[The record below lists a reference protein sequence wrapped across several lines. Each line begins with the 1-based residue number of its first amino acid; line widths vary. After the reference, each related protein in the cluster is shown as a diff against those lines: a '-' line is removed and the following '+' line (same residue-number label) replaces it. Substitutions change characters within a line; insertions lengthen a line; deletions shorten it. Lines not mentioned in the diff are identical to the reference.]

1 MIAAP
6 VARPRTRPERLGAID
21 VGSNSI
27 RLLVADW
34 DPAAGLSVV
43 DEVKDQPRLATG
55 LAATGRLDDEAVAR
69 AMAALERMRD
79 VAERRGVRRLAAV
92 ATSAVREADNG
103 EAFIRRVQTELGIP
117 LRVIDAETEA
127 RLSYNSVAHH
137 FPLDHQR
144 TVVADI
150 GGGSLE
156 IIGAV
161 RGVLDLTLS
170 LPLGAVR
177 LTEANLLDRKNTRK
191 AVVRLR
197 EKVER
202 RLRKSATWKPW
213 RGAQV
218 VGSGGSFT
226 NLGRISAA
234 RRGLEVSSVHG
245 MRVTT
250 AEVEH
255 LLDWLAAMRPEQ
267 RRQVPG
273 LNPQRADIIL
283 AGLAVTAELLER
295 LDSPELIVSAFGLR
309 EGLLLEMIGGDA
321 PERRDPT
328 RLAREFAQ
336 RCQCDMRHVEQVR
349 ALALQLFDRL
359 AEPLGA
365 AAEERHLLET
375 AAILHDVGQLMSYR
389 KRHLYTMDLI
399 LHAERLNL
407 SPRERQLVALI
418 ARFHRKEAPAAGEHP
433 EFAGLTGADRQLVR
447 RLAALLRIAD
457 GLDRGYTSVVEKV
470 RLRLSTD
477 RLLISLVPATP
488 GSDLSLERWGAQ
500 RRVDL
505 LAKLLERDVR
515 VH

>member
-1 MIAAP
+1 MIARRGPAG
-6 VARPRTRPERLGAID
+6 APERLGAID

-34 DPAAGLSVV
+34 DPRTGISVV
-43 DEVKDQPRLATG
+43 DEVKDQPRLAQG
-55 LAATGRLDDEAVAR
+55 LAATDRLDDAAMER
-69 AMAALERMRD
+69 ALTALARMRAIAD
-79 VAERRGVRRLAAV
+79 SRGVHRLAAV
-92 ATSAVREADNG
+92 ATSAVREAENG
-103 EAFIRRVQTELGIP
+103 EAFVHRVQAELGIP

-137 FPLDHQR
+137 FPLDSQR

-156 IIGAV
+156 LIGAV
-161 RGVLDLTLS
+161 RGVLDLTVS

-177 LTEANLLDRKNTRK
+177 LTETHLFDRKNTRK

-197 EKVER
+197 GKVKR
-202 RLRKSATWKPW
+202 RLRKAATWKPW
-213 RGAQV
+213 HGAQV

-234 RRGLEVSSVHG
+234 RRGLEISSVHG

-255 LLDWLAAMRPEQ
+255 LLDWLATLRPEQ

-309 EGLLLEMIGGDA
+309 EGLLLEMIGGDL
-321 PERRDPT
+321 PERRDPM
-328 RLAREFAQ
+328 RLAREFAE

-359 AEPLGA
+359 AVPLGA
-365 AAEERHLLET
+365 GPEERHLLET
-375 AAILHDVGQLMSYR
+375 AATLHDVGQLMSYR
-389 KRHLYTMDLI
+389 KRHLFSMDLI

-418 ARFHRKEAPAAGEHP
+418 ARFHRKEPPAAGTHP
-433 EFAGLTGADRQLVR
+433 EFAALAREDRGLVR

-457 GLDRGYTSVVEKV
+457 GLDRGYTSVVDQV
-470 RLRLSTD
+470 RTRLTDTRLRIG
-477 RLLISLVPATP
+477 LIPRSRAT
-488 GSDLSLERWGAQ
+488 DLSLERWGAE
-500 RRVDL
+500 RRTDL
-505 LAKLLERDVR
+505 LARLLEREV
-515 VH
+515 VIA

>member
-6 VARPRTRPERLGAID
+6 DARPRTRPERLGAID

-34 DPAAGLSVV
+34 DPAGGLRVV

-79 VAERRGVRRLAAV
+79 VAERRGVKRLAAV

-103 EAFIRRVQTELGIP
+103 EAFLHRVRTELGIP
-117 LRVIDAETEA
+117 LRLIDAETEA

-137 FPLDHQR
+137 FPLDTQR

-156 IIGAV
+156 VIGAV

-170 LPLGAVR
+170 LPFGAVR
-177 LTEANLLDRKNTRK
+177 LTETHILGRKNTRK
-191 AVVRLR
+191 AIVRLR
-197 EKVER
+197 AKVER
-202 RLRKSATWKPW
+202 RLRKAAAWKPW

-309 EGLLLEMIGGDA
+309 EGLLLEMIGGDV

-365 AAEERHLLET
+365 SPEERHLLET

-389 KRHLYTMDLI
+389 KRHLYSMDLI

-418 ARFHRKEAPAAGEHP
+418 ARFHRKEPPSSAEHP
-433 EFAGLTGADRQLVR
+433 EFGELPGPDRQLVR
-447 RLAALLRIAD
+447 RLAALLQIAD

-470 RLRLSTD
+470 RLRLTAD

-488 GSDLSLERWGAQ
+488 GADLSLERWGAQ
-500 RRVDL
+500 RRVGL
-505 LAKLLERDVR
+505 LAKLLGRDLR

>member
-1 MIAAP
+1 MTAPAA
-6 VARPRTRPERLGAID
+6 VRSRARRERLGAID

-34 DPAAGLSVV
+34 DPAAGLTVV
-43 DEVKDQPRLATG
+43 DEVKDQPRLARG
-55 LAATGRLDDEAVAR
+55 LAATGRLDDAAVGR
-69 AMAALERMRD
+69 ALAALERMRG
-79 VAERRGVRRLAAV
+79 VADRRGVRRLAAV
-92 ATSAVREADNG
+92 ATSAVREAENG
-103 EAFIRRVQTELGIP
+103 EAFVHRVQTELGIP
-117 LRVIDAETEA
+117 LRVIDPETEA
-127 RLSYNSVAHH
+127 RLSYRSVAHH
-137 FPLDHQR
+137 FALDTQR

-170 LPLGAVR
+170 LPFGAVR
-177 LTEANLLDRKNTRK
+177 LTETALAGRKNTRK

-197 EKVER
+197 RRVEK
-202 RLRKSATWKPW
+202 RLRRATAWKPW

-226 NLGRISAA
+226 NLARISAA
-234 RRGLEVSSVHG
+234 RRGLEISSVHG
-245 MRVTT
+245 LHVTT

-273 LNPQRADIIL
+273 LNPERADIIL

-295 LDSPELIVSAFGLR
+295 LDSPELVVSAFGLR
-309 EGLLLEMIGGDA
+309 EGLLLEMIGAGL

-336 RCQCDMRHVEQVR
+336 RCQSDMRHVEQVR
-349 ALALQLFDRL
+349 VLALQLFDRL

-365 AAEERHLLET
+365 TPEERHLLET

-389 KRHLYTMDLI
+389 KRHRYSMDMI
-399 LHAERLNL
+399 LHAERLSL
-407 SPRERQLVALI
+407 SPQERLVVALV
-418 ARFHRKEAPAAGEHP
+418 ARFHRKEAPSRGVA
-433 EFAGLTGADRQLVR
+433 EFAALAGAERQVVR
-447 RLAALLRIAD
+447 RLAAILRVAD
-457 GLDRGYTSVVEKV
+457 GLDRGYGSVVAKV
-470 RLRLSTD
+470 RLRLTGE
-477 RLLISLVPATP
+477 RLSIGLVAATP
-488 GSDLSLERWGAQ
+488 GADLSLERWGA
-500 RRVDL
+500 RRRTDL
-505 LAKLLERDVR
+505 LAKLLRRDVR
-515 VH
+515 VL